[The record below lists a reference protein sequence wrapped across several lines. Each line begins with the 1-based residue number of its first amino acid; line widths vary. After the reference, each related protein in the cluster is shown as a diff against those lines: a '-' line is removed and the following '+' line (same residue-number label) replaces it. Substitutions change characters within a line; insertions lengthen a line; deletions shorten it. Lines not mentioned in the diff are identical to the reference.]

1 MRFKLAVALSLAL
14 LATGCNQTKFV
25 ETWTEPGR
33 AGPVEL
39 SGKKVAAFM
48 LTHKKNLREAT
59 EDLLAQRLTS
69 SGAEGIAGYTL
80 IAEDTGLD
88 SAQVLSQLRS
98 KGVDGA
104 VLLRPVEKVKEED
117 IVPGQLWYTGGYYST
132 FSGYYGYGS
141 YDPVSQGNTLFMIEV
156 MVYSVREDRLLWSGL
171 SKTTQPSDLEK
182 FVNGLSDAA
191 AKEMKKSGLLP
202 KK

>member
-1 MRFKLAVALSLAL
+1 MRLRTALVLSVALF
-14 LATGCNQTKFV
+14 ATSCNQTKFV
-25 ETWTEPGR
+25 STWTEPGR

-59 EDLLAQRLTS
+59 EDLLAQRLTA
-69 SGAEGIAGYTL
+69 SGAQGIAGYTL

-88 SAQVLSQLRS
+88 SAQVVSQLRS

-104 VLLRPVEKVKEED
+104 VLLRPVEKLKEED
-117 IVPGQLWYTGGYYST
+117 IVPGQVWYTGGYYST

-171 SKTTQPSDLEK
+171 SKTTQPNDLEK

-191 AKEMKKSGLLP
+191 AKEMKKSGLLSE
-202 KK
+202 K